1 MDVGHG
7 GGSFVYEQAIAALAQ
22 GLKPNTIST
31 DLHTGSMNAGMKDM
45 SMVMT
50 KLLNLGMDFKEIITA
65 STWKPAQVIHK
76 TELGHLSVGAAAD
89 IALLKIEKGNYG
101 FYDVRGKRM
110 SGDKKIVCEL
120 TILDGAIVWDLNAL
134 SFKE

>member
-1 MDVGHG
+1 
-7 GGSFVYEQAIAALAQ
+7 YAQATAALSQ

-45 SMVMT
+45 DMVMT

-101 FYDVRGKRM
+101 FYDVQGKRM
-110 SGDKKIVCEL
+110 TGDKKIVCEMTL
-120 TILDGAIVWDLNAL
+120 LDGAIVWDLNAL
-134 SFKE
+134 SYKD

>member
-1 MDVGHG
+1 
-7 GGSFVYEQAIAALAQ
+7 
-22 GLKPNTIST
+22 
-31 DLHTGSMNAGMKDM
+31 MNAGMKDM

-65 STWKPAQVIHK
+65 STWKPAQVIRK
-76 TELGHLSVGAAAD
+76 TDLGHLSVGAAAD

-110 SGDKKIVCEL
+110 AGDKKIVCEL
-120 TILDGAIVWDLNAL
+120 TLLDGAIVWDLNAL